1 MVSTAMTITASRA
14 TTNPAT
20 SPVGGGLDAGGSTVT
35 VVVEG
40 RGVLEG
46 SSETVAVVVVVDG
59 EGVDVTEHA
68 IIAVVN
74 E

>member
-46 SSETVAVVVVVDG
+46 SSETVVVVDG
-59 EGVDVTEHA
+59 EGVDVTGHS
-68 IIAVVN
+68 IIAVMN